1 MNANKMIKT
10 KTKDGLLSL
19 ILYVLA
25 AILLIAAFISLAA
38 CQQNISAQLAQGVS
52 VKGNELAILNIYL
65 SSCVQHFAFAGLLFF
80 CGLQCRKSTFEK
92 MGTLK
97 NILLPYAENQ
107 QCGIKSPIPSNM
119 EHPDETELEIDF
131 TGWNSKE

>member
-1 MNANKMIKT
+1 MNDNQMIKT
-10 KTKDGLLSL
+10 KKKDGLLSL

-80 CGLQCRKSTFEK
+80 YGLQCRKSTFEK

>member
-1 MNANKMIKT
+1 MNDNQMIKT
-10 KTKDGLLSL
+10 KKKDGLLSL

-65 SSCVQHFAFAGLLFF
+65 SSCVQQIGRAHV
-80 CGLQCRKSTFEK
+80 
-92 MGTLK
+92 
-97 NILLPYAENQ
+97 
-107 QCGIKSPIPSNM
+107 
-119 EHPDETELEIDF
+119 
-131 TGWNSKE
+131 

>member
-1 MNANKMIKT
+1 M
-10 KTKDGLLSL
+10 
-19 ILYVLA
+19 
-25 AILLIAAFISLAA
+25 
-38 CQQNISAQLAQGVS
+38 
-52 VKGNELAILNIYL
+52 
-65 SSCVQHFAFAGLLFF
+65 
-80 CGLQCRKSTFEK
+80 KSTFEK